1 MSDVQ
6 MNFDHSS
13 LTDVGKVRKA
23 NEDNCGDRMT
33 TNGYVF
39 TVCDGMGGHVGG
51 ATASKIAIDS
61 ILNFFDNPV
70 QNIYVGINDAL
81 RYANTQVYNA
91 ALENPELKGMGT
103 TATILLI
110 NSTDCYIGHVGDS
123 RIYLKSAGKLNRITK
138 DHSFVQQLVDQG
150 LIEDADA
157 ENHPKKNQILQAIG
171 IKPNVEPT
179 VCEAPIQPK
188 KGDCFL
194 LCSDGLNGMISD
206 NAIEELVNESDLPES
221 CQQLINAAN
230 DAGGKDNVT
239 STLVAITES
248 PYAISTFKEFNPVI
262 GGTSTIIE
270 ERESETIK
278 PKSKKLLYI
287 IIGSAT
293 LIITALCI
301 WFFTTGTNTDEKKKD
316 GKPKIENKVDPKKV
330 DDKEKPDDSKTKPDV
345 SDGKPDAAL
354 GSSPEPVSN
363 RGAATPVESVVDP
376 TVPTVNQAIPVVD
389 PTLPPEDEKE
399 EGGEV
404 DDGKD

>member
-1 MSDVQ
+1 
-6 MNFDHSS
+6 
-13 LTDVGKVRKA
+13 
-23 NEDNCGDRMT
+23 
-33 TNGYVF
+33 
-39 TVCDGMGGHVGG
+39 
-51 ATASKIAIDS
+51 
-61 ILNFFDNPV
+61 
-70 QNIYVGINDAL
+70 
-81 RYANTQVYNA
+81 
-91 ALENPELKGMGT
+91 
-103 TATILLI
+103 
-110 NSTDCYIGHVGDS
+110 
-123 RIYLKSAGKLNRITK
+123 
-138 DHSFVQQLVDQG
+138 
-150 LIEDADA
+150 
-157 ENHPKKNQILQAIG
+157 
-171 IKPNVEPT
+171 
-179 VCEAPIQPK
+179 
-188 KGDCFL
+188 
-194 LCSDGLNGMISD
+194 MISD